1 MLTGGGDA
9 VVVCA
14 CPADCVGCVCVQVDL
29 ECWLVVVTRW
39 WYVRVLLTALAAC
52 VCRLTSSAGWWW

>member
-1 MLTGGGDA
+1 MLAGGGDA

-14 CPADCVGCVCVQVDL
+14 CPANCVGCVCVQVDL

-39 WYVRVLLTALAAC
+39 WYVRVLLTASAAC
-52 VCRLTSSAGWWW
+52 VCAG

>member
-1 MLTGGGDA
+1 MLAGGGDA

-14 CPADCVGCVCVQVDL
+14 CPANCVGCV
-29 ECWLVVVTRW
+29 
-39 WYVRVLLTALAAC
+39 C